1 MGLSNL
7 IKTISGQLPRL
18 VHHFILSMPAGPW
31 NPRRPGDRWQED
43 DEWNWQKWNKFPIS
57 FMNRVKWHW
66 QALTD
71 DEEGIGVVVK
81 VDYHKA
87 DVVVRDGRT
96 MVSKQCNSWRLEAQ
110 LRRGAEM
117 VAKMYLGMGTQAT
130 HRLSHPWV
138 IFGKGLSVA
147 LACVKVL
154 HDDGI
159 DLQEDTTFTG
169 DITRQVIED
178 AWSAAK
184 DASRRKRQRA
194 SDNDECRG

>member
-1 MGLSNL
+1 
-7 IKTISGQLPRL
+7 
-18 VHHFILSMPAGPW
+18 
-31 NPRRPGDRWQED
+31 
-43 DEWNWQKWNKFPIS
+43 
-57 FMNRVKWHW
+57 
-66 QALTD
+66 
-71 DEEGIGVVVK
+71 
-81 VDYHKA
+81 
-87 DVVVRDGRT
+87 
-96 MVSKQCNSWRLEAQ
+96 
-110 LRRGAEM
+110 M